1 MRRDDIWLTSSYG
14 SAAERLL
21 NNARMSEEDELIS
34 NWGHFRPIGNLAEGS
49 ADITVQ
55 FDYDRS
61 TTIGDIIEQ
70 LSSEYRNLAVDYG
83 VTTNQ
88 FMSSLNS
95 AWASVDENWELRE
108 EDECSKE
115 DPISYDDL
123 MAEFED

>member
-1 MRRDDIWLTSSYG
+1 MRGDIWLTSSYSG
-14 SAAERLL
+14 AAERWL
-21 NNARMSEEDELIS
+21 NNARTSEEDETIS
-34 NWGHFRPIGNLAEGS
+34 NWWGHLRPIGNLAEGS

-55 FDYDRS
+55 YDRS
-61 TTIGDIIEQ
+61 TTISDIIEQ
-70 LSSEYRNLAVDYG
+70 LSSDYRNLAADYG
-83 VTTNQ
+83 VATNQ
-88 FMSSLNS
+88 FVSSLNS

>member
-1 MRRDDIWLTSSYG
+1 MKRFPIG
-14 SAAERLL
+14 G
-21 NNARMSEEDELIS
+21 
-34 NWGHFRPIGNLAEGS
+34 GHFRPIGNLAEGS

-55 FDYDRS
+55 YDRS
-61 TTIGDIIEQ
+61 TTISDIIEQ
-70 LSSEYRNLAVDYG
+70 LSSDYRNLAVDYG
-83 VTTNQ
+83 AAANQ
-88 FMSSLNS
+88 FVLNLNS